1 MTEKGLSGTKK
12 VAYVCGFVYS
22 QRMPQSVPEAYRIS
36 GNCSHEHLQCFAL
49 QERSMTESLL
59 RLLET
64 RVTSLNQ
71 SLSFPPPPLPPPRK
85 FSLCSLLIK

>member
-22 QRMPQSVPEAYRIS
+22 QRMPQSVLEAYRIS
-36 GNCSHEHLQCFAL
+36 GNCFHEHPQCFDL
-49 QERSMTESLL
+49 KERSVTESLL

-64 RVTSLNQ
+64 PWTSLNQ
-71 SLSFPPPPLPPPRK
+71 SL
-85 FSLCSLLIK
+85 